1 MNKDTVIL
9 LTEDDLGHAKL
20 IKRNLEASGI
30 DNLIIHFSDGQKVLD
45 FLFRNGSGPH
55 RKDRTPYVL
64 LTDLN
69 MPFVSGIEV
78 MKSLN
83 KDDELKKIP
92 VVVIS
97 TTENYA
103 ELEKYHDL
111 GCVRFISKPVECEQF
126 VDEIR
131 MLAGFLIDSEVPR
144 IDN

>member
-1 MNKDTVIL
+1 MDKDTVIL
-9 LTEDDLGHAKL
+9 LTEDDFGHAKL
-20 IKRNLEASGI
+20 IKKNLERFGFG
-30 DNLIIHFSDGQKVLD
+30 NQIIHFSDGQKVLD
-45 FLFRNGSGPH
+45 FLFRNGRGPH
-55 RKDRTPYVL
+55 RKDHTPYVL

-103 ELEKYHDL
+103 EVEKYHDL
-111 GCVRFISKPVECEQF
+111 GCVRFISKPVEYEQF
-126 VDEIR
+126 VDEIG
-131 MLAGFLIDSEVPR
+131 MLAEFFIDFEVPH
-144 IDN
+144 I